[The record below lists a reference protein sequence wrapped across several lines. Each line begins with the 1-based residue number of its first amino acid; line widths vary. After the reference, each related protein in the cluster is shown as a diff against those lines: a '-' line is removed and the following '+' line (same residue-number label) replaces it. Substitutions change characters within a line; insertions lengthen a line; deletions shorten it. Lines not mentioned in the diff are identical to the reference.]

1 MDARS
6 LQELWQGPSP
16 FLAQMG
22 KQAFDLAQ
30 EKNQADLATTLG
42 LEQRNQA
49 MHPLEMEQKRQAA
62 RMSGG
67 QADIYA
73 DTLARKIPAEE
84 ERKAALQ
91 ASIAKMDDTS
101 RAQMKAQVVR
111 NMQLAAMM
119 EKNGGQLPQ
128 GFNLSP
134 EEMQIFQPK
143 NLKNIIAHGQAFLE
157 MDPEWIA
164 QRQKAKEAQALENTR
179 AVNRL
184 ELKTTPGADGT
195 TKPPAPAPGS
205 NEAIVADLSKFK
217 EARQALNRLKQHY
230 AFMTDEQ
237 KKQWTPTILS
247 LKKQAENEPLL
258 PGQGKVDP
266 VATANDPK
274 GGVAARPAIDLGG
287 APSAVSNRPG
297 RQNPQQ
303 EYDPFAE
310 EPKPKGTVRMKA
322 SNGTIYEVAADKV
335 DAAKARGWTVQ

>member
-91 ASIAKMDDTS
+91 ASIAKMDSTS
-101 RAQMKAQVVR
+101 RAQMKEQVVR

-157 MDPEWIA
+157 MDPEWLAARKKAQEAEALAKTQAQGRVDLKKIPSAGGGGKPTTDLPKTYGEVVAAMAKYKKASERIA
-164 QRQKAKEAQALENTR
+164 YLKSVLPGLPEQLQLALQ
-179 AVNRL
+179 
-184 ELKTTPGADGT
+184 P
-195 TKPPAPAPGS
+195 S
-205 NEAIVADLSKFK
+205 
-217 EARQALNRLKQHY
+217 Y
-230 AFMTDEQ
+230 AA
-237 KKQWTPTILS
+237 
-247 LKKQAENEPLL
+247 LKKQADAEANARLAGEVDIA
-258 PGQGKVDP
+258 GATQGKVP
-266 VATANDPK
+266 VN
-274 GGVAARPAIDLGG
+274 PAVDLGDAPG
-287 APSAVSNRPG
+287 AVTSRPQRQAPAQVSQADIEFTAKKHG
-297 RQNPQQ
+297 ISV
-303 EYDPFAE
+303 E
-310 EPKPKGTVRMKA
+310 EVKKRLGIK
-322 SNGTIYEVAADKV
+322 
-335 DAAKARGWTVQ
+335 